1 MPPPPTPPKLLTTA
15 ELAQATAGG
24 DDYIRTK
31 HKKVRGLA
39 YDPKRNPHAPKV
51 PGEPGKIVFG
61 IGPRRS
67 GRARLFLESQ
77 VAAPTY
83 VKRDTDAWEY
93 IGEYR
98 AVKILRDKATIEKY
112 RGSCPADTQAGV
124 LFIES
129 VFEPELQV
137 SCGGFGDP
145 ETRKAVE
152 AAAIAFVTYELEQR
166 EFQVKDVQREKR
178 GYDLLAVSP
187 SGTLL
192 IEVKGTDY
200 LEPRFFLTRKERR
213 CSSEQGEWRLFV
225 VCNARSA
232 PVLHEYTAKD
242 MYSQF
247 AFDPLA
253 WECTRKDS

>member
-1 MPPPPTPPKLLTTA
+1 MTPNATLMRQKFLVNQVKSP
-15 ELAQATAGG
+15 LALVRASAGA
-24 DDYIRTK
+24 
-31 HKKVRGLA
+31 LSCFSSS
-39 YDPKRNPHAPKV
+39 
-51 PGEPGKIVFG
+51 E
-61 IGPRRS
+61 
-67 GRARLFLESQ
+67 

-112 RGSCPADTQAGV
+112 RGTRPADTQGGV
-124 LFIES
+124 LFIEPA
-129 VFEPELQV
+129 FEPEVQV
-137 SCGGFGDP
+137 SGGGFGNP
-145 ETRKAVE
+145 ETRRADE

-166 EFQVKDVQREKR
+166 GFQVEDVRREKR

-192 IEVKGTDY
+192 VEVKGTDC

-213 CSSEQGEWRLFV
+213 CSSEQVEWRLFV
-225 VCNARSA
+225 VCNARSI
-232 PVLHEYTAKD
+232 PVLHKYTAEE
-242 MYSQF
+242 MRSQF